1 MKMKLSQKKVE
12 QKTFDL
18 PTERNVP
25 SDALSD
31 YSILLYGAKK
41 IGKTSVA
48 SHFPD
53 ALFLA
58 TEPGTK
64 ALEVFSV
71 DITSWGDFLG
81 YIKTL
86 ETAPKKKFST
96 IVVDTVDL
104 AYEICLQSVC
114 KKEGWEHPSDEKY
127 GKGWK
132 KISDAFRSAILRL
145 FHLPGSPG
153 IIFISHDTEKEF
165 EDREGNT
172 FERVQPTMPK
182 QALNVV
188 EALVDIIISYQ
199 YDGARRVAKICGDE
213 TIVAG
218 CRLEHR
224 FRTTSGER
232 VSCIPM
238 GTSSEQSFK
247 NFIRAFDNQQTTI
260 DGRKPAEEAPK
271 KKMILKK

>member
-1 MKMKLSQKKVE
+1 MKMKLSQKKVG

-25 SDALSD
+25 SDTLSD

-172 FERVQPTMPK
+172 FERIQPTMPK

-232 VSCIPM
+232 ITAIPM
-238 GTSSEQSFK
+238 GSSPEQSFK
-247 NFIRAFDNQQTTI
+247 NFIRAFENQQTTI
-260 DGRKPAEEAPK
+260 DGRKPVEEAPK